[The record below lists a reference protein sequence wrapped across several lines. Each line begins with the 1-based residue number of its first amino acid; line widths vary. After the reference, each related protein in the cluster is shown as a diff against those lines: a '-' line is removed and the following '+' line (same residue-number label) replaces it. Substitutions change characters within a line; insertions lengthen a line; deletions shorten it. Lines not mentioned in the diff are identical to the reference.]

1 MAGWN
6 VGSALFLSMYSAWGS
21 FNGSPRIKSIHV
33 PRRAGRFL
41 RHDALGY
48 IATWTVVDRVHR
60 GVEGG
65 TRFKKRPS
73 PRSLDTF

>member
-1 MAGWN
+1 MRDAY
-6 VGSALFLSMYSAWGS
+6 ALFLSMYSAWGS
-21 FNGSPRIKSIHV
+21 FYRSPHIKSIHV
-33 PRRAGRFL
+33 PRRAGRVL
-41 RHDALGY
+41 RHDTLGY

-65 TRFKKRPS
+65 TGFQKCHS